1 MKRIG
6 RWALY
11 ALLFLVA
18 GGLIEAGTNGAVAL
32 LAIVIAWSAYKFYP
46 LLVGIRDALDR
57 LSRTPG
63 APERLG

>member
-1 MKRIG
+1 MKRVG

-18 GGLIEAGTNGAVAL
+18 GGLIESGTKGAVAL
-32 LAIVIAWSAYKFYP
+32 LAIVFGWSAYKFYP

-57 LSRTPG
+57 LSRAPG
-63 APERLG
+63 TPERLG